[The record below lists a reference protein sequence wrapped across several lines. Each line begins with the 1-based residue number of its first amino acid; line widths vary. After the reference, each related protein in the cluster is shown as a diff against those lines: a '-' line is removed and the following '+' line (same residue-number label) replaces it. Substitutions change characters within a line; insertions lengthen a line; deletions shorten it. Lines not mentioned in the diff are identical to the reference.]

1 MVSPLFTFFNINLKD
16 GCVVCI
22 CFLLD
27 RAGLN
32 TSCLAGSQD
41 EAPSPWG
48 WPLPQL
54 PHQDGTQ
61 GHLETDHLLGGSG
74 VTVVRRALQGPPAPE
89 VHTLK
94 HGSHAGLE
102 DTGQD
107 GRRGGRRPWGAT
119 QGVGLGAGTPSVSWG
134 AAPQRPQKAKE
145 GRADEPQGAAWDSN
159 PTGPCDTLGTFTEK
173 PHGRRCS
180 PSAPS
185 AIGQHWMPSAALPGP
200 TTSRSLG
207 FGAWLQ
213 LPQIPSPQISLAP
226 SPAVTRS
233 LVSGLC

>member
-145 GRADEPQGAAWDSN
+145 GRADEPQGAAWDSQELVM
-159 PTGPCDTLGTFTEK
+159 DREAW
-173 PHGRRCS
+173 R
-180 PSAPS
+180 AV
-185 AIGQHWMPSAALPGP
+185 I
-200 TTSRSLG
+200 TSSR
-207 FGAWLQ
+207 
-213 LPQIPSPQISLAP
+213 
-226 SPAVTRS
+226 T
-233 LVSGLC
+233 